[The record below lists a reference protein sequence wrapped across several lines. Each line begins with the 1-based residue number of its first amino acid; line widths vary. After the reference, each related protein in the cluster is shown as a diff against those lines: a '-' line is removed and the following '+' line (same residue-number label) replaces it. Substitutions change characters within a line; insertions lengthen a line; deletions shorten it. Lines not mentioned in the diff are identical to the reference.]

1 MRPEFFRSS
10 IRRAF
15 EKIGYQRGTFSETLA
30 EAALKNLT
38 ESVDWITNFR
48 KADEKEDKK
57 RGIDFVILT
66 DVGNIFLQI
75 KSSQAGKEK
84 SLKKHPNVPVVIINK
99 EKSLKETQKEIMETL
114 SAQRDHY
121 LNKRFSYQETY

>member
-1 MRPEFFRSS
+1 MKPEFFRSS

-15 EKIGYQRGTFSETLA
+15 EKIGYQRGAFSESLA
-30 EAALKNLT
+30 KVALKNLT

-57 RGIDFVILT
+57 RGIDFVIET

-75 KSSQAGKEK
+75 KSSQTGKES
-84 SLKKHPNVPVVIINK
+84 SLKKHPRIPVVVIDKN
-99 EKSLKETQKEIMETL
+99 ESLEEIQRKITETISTERDYYL
-114 SAQRDHY
+114 S
-121 LNKRFSYQETY
+121 KKVSVSKT